1 MAQSDTFNNIKK
13 AAEGD
18 AVRYLK
24 TQLGITPLSTSTPDL
39 SAAVSSLIS
48 ASSAAFAVSFNK
60 SFGN

>member
-18 AVRYLK
+18 AVRFLK
-24 TQLGITPLSTSTPDL
+24 NQFGISLATSTPDL